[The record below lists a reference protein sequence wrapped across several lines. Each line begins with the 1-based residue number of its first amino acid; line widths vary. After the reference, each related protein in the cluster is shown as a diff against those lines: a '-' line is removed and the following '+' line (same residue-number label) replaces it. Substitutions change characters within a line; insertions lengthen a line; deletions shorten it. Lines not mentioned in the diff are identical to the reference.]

1 MRDLKTVNLLIDRIR
16 NDYQFDSSSRDYMG
30 FLNVDPSQDWT
41 IEEWDAMLWMVENEP
56 DLLEDI
62 LEMRGLS
69 IESFGEG
76 EVIFVLTEEPFGDKA
91 TEVEDLSLTQGRT
104 KQQMEYSEMVVNAVI
119 TLALIAAL
127 AVLGYSIFNL

>member
-1 MRDLKTVNLLIDRIR
+1 MRDLKIVNLLIDRIR
-16 NDYQFDSSSRDYMG
+16 NDYQFDSSSGDYMG

-41 IEEWDAMLWMVENEP
+41 IEEWDATLWMVENEP

-69 IESFGEG
+69 IEAFGEG
-76 EVIFVLTEEPFGDKA
+76 EVIFVLTEEPFGDTGVK
-91 TEVEDLSLTQGRT
+91 DLSLTQGRT
-104 KQQMEYSEMVVNAVI
+104 EQQMEYSELVVNAVI

-127 AVLGYSIFNL
+127 AVMGYSIFNL

>member
-16 NDYQFDSSSRDYMG
+16 NDYQFDSSSGDYMG

-56 DLLEDI
+56 DTLEDI
-62 LEMRGLS
+62 LTMRGLS

-104 KQQMEYSEMVVNAVI
+104 EQQMEYSEMVVNVVI
-119 TLALIAAL
+119 TLALIAVL